1 MSVLFYLFYS
11 LPLKLPNNWMSFP
24 FPSLKLPKQGK
35 RMEEYSKIIIFI
47 YFYSIPFSPPKWDL
61 KLPQGKWTFL
71 SLHLNSQTREV
82 KDILKLFFSFF
93 SILFHSPPPKQR
105 LSYKPKNGILQSTD
119 TKMMLYPVSIS

>member
-1 MSVLFYLFYS
+1 MSVFFYPFYS

-24 FPSLKLPKQGK
+24 FPSLKLQKEGK

-47 YFYSIPFSPPKWDL
+47 YFHSIPFPPPKWGL

-93 SILFHSPPPKQR
+93 SIIFHSPPSKQR
-105 LSYKPKNGILQSTD
+105 LSYKPKNGILQSTN